1 MTKPTYTAETI
12 VTGGRS
18 GMGKTADGN
27 FEVQLKGAVE
37 LGGPGGG
44 ANPEQLF
51 AIGFAACFET
61 NLRHG
66 ARREQLDP
74 KGTTIKSNVH
84 LLPKDGGG
92 FKLGVDMD
100 VSMPNIEDKARVA
113 ELIHKADQSC
123 PYSNAIRGNVDV
135 NFTIDGQPLP

>member
-1 MTKPTYTAETI
+1 MTKPTYTAQTI
-12 VTGGRS
+12 VTGGRN
-18 GMGKTADGN
+18 GVGKTADGSY
-27 FEVQLKGAVE
+27 EVQLKGPVE
-37 LGGPGGG
+37 MGGNGGG

-66 ARREQLDP
+66 ARRDQLDP

-100 VSMPNIEDKARVA
+100 VSMPNIADKAQVA
-113 ELIHKADQSC
+113 ALIRKADEGC

-135 NFTIDGQPLP
+135 NFTIDGEPLA